1 MHKITILEFFRLC
14 FIVFFLN
21 TIVYQQNT
29 KKMKLEESGLANRS
43 VYLHVLFLFIYNF
56 FHMSD
61 DFFNVTIIAVKK
73 KSHLWI
79 NDHIKISGL

>member
-1 MHKITILEFFRLC
+1 
-14 FIVFFLN
+14 
-21 TIVYQQNT
+21 
-29 KKMKLEESGLANRS
+29 MKLEESGLANRS
-43 VYLHVLFLFIYNF
+43 VYLHVLFSFIYNF

-61 DFFNVTIIAVKK
+61 DFLNVTIIAVKK